1 MGDYYRSKSYADG
14 RMEMEVYYGENGNNV
29 YEKPTNYSVPNS
41 SNNVTFQ
48 ELRCYSASYATSA
61 TTTATAT
68 QQQLG
73 EVSQIPKEL
82 KKGKSANA
90 SSSSKAGWCFSDPEM
105 QRKKRVASYKAYS
118 VEGKIKRSFS
128 KSFRW
133 IKHRYSNMV
142 QGW

>member
-1 MGDYYRSKSYADG
+1 MGEYYRSRSYGNG
-14 RMEMEVYYGENGNNV
+14 RMEMENYYIENGNGW
-29 YEKPTNYSVPNS
+29 EKPTNLGA
-41 SNNVTFQ
+41 SNGVNFQ
-48 ELRCYSASYATSA
+48 DLRCQSASYSGTVPN
-61 TTTATAT
+61 
-68 QQQLG
+68 Q
-73 EVSQIPKEL
+73 QIPKEL

-133 IKHRYSNMV
+133 IKDRCSHMV
-142 QGW
+142 QG